1 MKKVL
6 FNVVAFLLI
15 ILTTTNCLSEQA
27 VIIDPIDPIDT
38 IDIADTLNLADVEPL
53 VGIYIGS
60 IAAFEGDNSIV
71 QNSGYNLQVL
81 KKDDGII
88 QIKGNGISYNFI
100 LLIDDNG
107 VYKTHPSMTW
117 VSNFSY
123 DPVTKRLTFIISRPF
138 VYINFDGIL
147 NG

>member
-6 FNVVAFLLI
+6 FNVLALLLI
-15 ILTTTNCLSEQA
+15 ILTTTNCVKEQA

-38 IDIADTLNLADVEPL
+38 IDIADTLILADVEPL
-53 VGIYIGS
+53 IGIYIGS
-60 IAAFEGDNSIV
+60 IAAFEGDNSVV

-81 KKDDGII
+81 KKDDGVI

-100 LLIDDNG
+100 LLIDDDG
-107 VYKTHPSMTW
+107 VYKVHPSMTW

-123 DPVTKRLTFIISRPF
+123 DPLTERLTFIISRPF
-138 VYINFDGIL
+138 VYINFNGIL
-147 NG
+147 QG